1 MNLHSPVTDLKG
13 IGEKTAVP
21 FAKAGIHTVQ
31 DLIEYYPRAYELF
44 EEPTEPEE
52 MKDGKKYA
60 VHAWVQSVSPVKRFK
75 RYQIFSAQLK
85 TGDTVIQAAWFNMPF
100 LRNYFQKG
108 GQYIFR
114 GVVTVRNGQYRM
126 EQPEHYT
133 LADYEN
139 LLYIMQPKYPLV
151 SGLTEKMVTKAIRQV
166 LANDQIRVPEYLP
179 DAWLS
184 DYDLEEEWEALR
196 QIHFPKDD
204 GAMRKARKRIVFD
217 EFLMFILGIRK
228 MKEHQEELVS
238 QIPMVEVAET
248 SRLIETL
255 PYELTGAQ
263 KRVWKEIV
271 SDMTG
276 GKVMSRLVQ
285 GDVGSG
291 KTILAVLALIM
302 TGCNGCQGALMVP
315 TEVLARQHF
324 ESVKEIL
331 EEHQIPLVPVLL
343 TGSMT
348 AKEKRLAK
356 AEIESGSAQII
367 IGTHAL
373 IQEDVQYHRLALV
386 VTDEQHR
393 FGVRQRE
400 TLSDKGITPH
410 VLVMS
415 ATPIPR
421 TLAIIVYGDLDIS
434 VVDEMPAHRLPIKNC
449 VVDESYRPNAYRF
462 MEKEVA
468 AGHQVYII
476 CPMVEESDELEL
488 ENVTD
493 YTEKL
498 QKILP
503 MIRIACLHGK
513 MKPKEKNEIMERFA
527 AGDIQILISTTVIEV
542 GINVP
547 NATVMMVENAER
559 FGLAQLHQLRGRV
572 GRGSAQ
578 SYCIFMSG
586 SKGKETRKRLEVL
599 NKSNDG
605 FYIASE
611 DLKLRG
617 PGDLFGIRQSGILEF
632 RMGDVFQD
640 SAVLGQA
647 SEAAGRLLKEDPQ
660 LLDPLYEG
668 IRKKLEHIISQ
679 NSESLRL

>member
-1 MNLHSPVTDLKG
+1 
-13 IGEKTAVP
+13 
-21 FAKAGIHTVQ
+21 
-31 DLIEYYPRAYELF
+31 
-44 EEPTEPEE
+44 
-52 MKDGKKYA
+52 
-60 VHAWVQSVSPVKRFK
+60 
-75 RYQIFSAQLK
+75 
-85 TGDTVIQAAWFNMPF
+85 
-100 LRNYFQKG
+100 
-108 GQYIFR
+108 
-114 GVVTVRNGQYRM
+114 
-126 EQPEHYT
+126 
-133 LADYEN
+133 
-139 LLYIMQPKYPLV
+139 
-151 SGLTEKMVTKAIRQV
+151 
-166 LANDQIRVPEYLP
+166 
-179 DAWLS
+179 
-184 DYDLEEEWEALR
+184 
-196 QIHFPKDD
+196 
-204 GAMRKARKRIVFD
+204 
-217 EFLMFILGIRK
+217 
-228 MKEHQEELVS
+228 
-238 QIPMVEVAET
+238 
-248 SRLIETL
+248 
-255 PYELTGAQ
+255 
-263 KRVWKEIV
+263 
-271 SDMTG
+271 
-276 GKVMSRLVQ
+276 
-285 GDVGSG
+285 
-291 KTILAVLALIM
+291 
-302 TGCNGCQGALMVP
+302 
-315 TEVLARQHF
+315 
-324 ESVKEIL
+324 
-331 EEHQIPLVPVLL
+331 
-343 TGSMT
+343 
-348 AKEKRLAK
+348 
-356 AEIESGSAQII
+356 
-367 IGTHAL
+367 
-373 IQEDVQYHRLALV
+373 
-386 VTDEQHR
+386 
-393 FGVRQRE
+393 
-400 TLSDKGITPH
+400 
-410 VLVMS
+410 
-415 ATPIPR
+415 
-421 TLAIIVYGDLDIS
+421 
-434 VVDEMPAHRLPIKNC
+434 MPAHRLPIKNC

-660 LLDPLYEG
+660 LLAPLYEG

-679 NSESLRL
+679 SSESLRL